1 MGLKEEKESMKI
13 ITEQFK
19 LQDDSLKK
27 KIVEEVH
34 EIQENILKARKIVLE
49 DNAKKGKR
57 PEVNSSLIHI
67 FHSR

>member
-57 PEVNSSLIHI
+57 PEVNSSLFHI